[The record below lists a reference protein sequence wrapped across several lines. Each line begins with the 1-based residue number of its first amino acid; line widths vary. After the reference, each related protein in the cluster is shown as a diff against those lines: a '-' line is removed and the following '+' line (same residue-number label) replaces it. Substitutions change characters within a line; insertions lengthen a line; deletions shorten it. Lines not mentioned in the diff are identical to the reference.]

1 MAKRDVQLVI
11 RARNEADRAIESIS
25 AALRSLTSAQD
36 AVSGSGERTNTT
48 LEKLASAFSTID
60 AAMAK
65 IEQSVSASQRSLS
78 IQRASLAENEAAYA
92 ALQRQIKAAEQA
104 ILNAAIAFKTDGSA
118 ELAARLSAAQSAYRN
133 LIGEASRLESR
144 IQAQRA
150 DILAA
155 SEAYDGLQNA
165 AVAAQIALG
174 DMGDAGEREALRTAA
189 AAREAAEALRAQEE
203 AARAALTAA
212 AAAAREEANAR
223 RAQQAFNEILGV
235 KTGREAEPDMARRAQ
250 IIAAFQEE
258 ADAKKRDAEAARE
271 AARANEELDAAAARL
286 FARARPM
293 AAEQQRINQQM
304 REARDLYNA
313 GKIGIRTLTA
323 ELERLENQLR
333 QVDAAQGAVNRNGAA
348 EIKGV
353 LGLRPYEVQNLAFQI
368 NDFFTQL
375 ASGAPVTQAL
385 AQQGGQVVQI
395 FPQALNFILKYAR
408 GLGLLAVVAVPAI
421 VAMSR
426 LNALAAQQRDFDANL
441 RLSADGANYN
451 TAALVANADA
461 LDRYGASLEEA
472 NEAVKTFVSESVNP
486 ELLDEFGT
494 AAQNLAEI
502 TGGELK
508 DAVNDVAKAFTGGY
522 EEIAE
527 FDNRMNFLTLSE
539 REQIRAMFES
549 GQESDARALAF
560 ARFYDMA
567 EQGARET
574 ETAWSRMTD
583 AMSNAW
589 ADFTNYLASGDV
601 FNWLRGELENLAI
614 GATYLINRLRGVKHE
629 AAALDAVGRKRLSG
643 NAIAPPMGVDPLD
656 TKSERQQKIESD
668 RRFQAQQR
676 AASRRPRRSSG
687 GRGGKSLADMQA
699 EFNAEIERANRN
711 REIQAE
717 FTAKTNVL
725 IGEAL
730 ILEKRRQAIA
740 TAIRQAEERATR
752 DSKRRLTLSEEQRAE
767 IARTV
772 GLEFDAAN
780 AKAVAQARQKE
791 VEEEINDIMARRQAL
806 IDATAFEGPNTAA
819 FDALQETIAAVE
831 SELEQATK
839 KAIDFWAAVSADPNQ
854 MALLGINADQVS
866 VIIRRLENDLARVR
880 QQGLQTMRDNAE
892 RGLDDLRNQQRLL
905 LEQIEAAQVSGQGG
919 RSSLLQEQ
927 LAQVELR
934 LAAGAQKA
942 LEFWRAIRGSPE
954 DLALMG
960 LTPEAVD
967 NIILG
972 LENTL
977 ALSEQLRT
985 QFLATGSALN
995 RDLAMGGTNAMDQ
1008 FAAAIVRGE
1017 NVLNSFAKA
1026 FLQFA
1031 ADFLLQIARMIA
1043 QQALFNALSG
1053 GSPGGAGGVGGGL
1066 SSLIGGLFHGG
1077 GVVGGAGARRRA
1089 VSTALFANAA
1099 RYHSGGVVGLR
1110 PNEVPTILERGE
1122 EVLTRSDPRHRNN
1135 GGGGRNRGVAQI
1147 LAIGEEQIARAVA
1160 GAAGREVI
1168 LTRIREDRATI
1179 RKELGID

>member
-1 MAKRDVQLVI
+1 M
-11 RARNEADRAIESIS
+11 
-25 AALRSLTSAQD
+25 
-36 AVSGSGERTNTT
+36 G
-48 LEKLASAFSTID
+48 
-60 AAMAK
+60 K
-65 IEQSVSASQRSLS
+65 IEQSVSASQRSLAA
-78 IQRASLAENEAAYA
+78 QQASLSENEAAYA

-104 ILNAAIAFKTDGSA
+104 ILNAGIAFKTDGSA
-118 ELAARLSAAQSAYRN
+118 ELAARLASAQTAYRN

-150 DILAA
+150 DVLAA
-155 SEAYDGLQNA
+155 GEAYEGLQNA
-165 AVAAQIALG
+165 AVAAQLALG
-174 DMGDAGEREALRTAA
+174 EMGDAGEREALRTAA
-189 AAREAAEALRAQEE
+189 AAREAAEALRAQED
-203 AARAALTAA
+203 AARAALAA
-212 AAAAREEANAR
+212 AATAAREEVNAR
-223 RAQQAFNEILGV
+223 RAQQAFNDQLGV
-235 KTGREAEPDMARRAQ
+235 RDDGPDLGRRAQ
-250 IIAAFQEE
+250 IIAAFEEE
-258 ADAKKRDAEAARE
+258 ADAKKRDADAARE

-286 FARARPM
+286 YARARPT
-293 AAEQQRINQQM
+293 AAAQQRINQQM

-313 GKIGIRTLTA
+313 GKISIRTLTA
-323 ELERLENQLR
+323 EMERLENQLR
-333 QVDAAQGAVNRNGAA
+333 QVDAAQESVNRNGAA

-368 NDFFTQL
+368 NDLFTQI
-375 ASGAPVTQAL
+375 ASGAPVSQAL
-385 AQQGGQVVQI
+385 AQQGGQIVQI

-408 GLGLLAVVAVPAI
+408 GLGLLAVVALPVIIAL
-421 VAMSR
+421 SR
-426 LNALAAQQRDFDANL
+426 MNDLLAQQRDFEANL
-441 RLSADGANYN
+441 RLSADGARYN
-451 TAALVANADA
+451 TTALVENADA
-461 LDRYGASLEEA
+461 LDRYGASLEDA
-472 NEAVKTFVSESVNP
+472 TDAVKTFVSESVNP
-486 ELLDEFGT
+486 ELLDEFGV

-502 TGGELK
+502 TGVELK
-508 DAVNDVAKAFTGGY
+508 DAVNDVATAFTGGY

-527 FDNRMNFLTLSE
+527 FDNKLNFLTLSE

-574 ETAWSRMTD
+574 ETSWTRMTR

-589 ADFTNYLASGDV
+589 VDFTNYLANGDV
-601 FNWLRGELENLAI
+601 FDWLRQELDNVAI
-614 GATYLINRLRGVKHE
+614 GATYLINRLRGLSYE
-629 AAALDAVGRKRLSG
+629 AAALNALGKKDAEERAANRKGLGAIDIVGLATNKPASKP
-643 NAIAPPMGVDPLD
+643 IDPLD
-656 TKSERQQKIESD
+656 TESQREQKRESD
-668 RRFQAQQR
+668 RRFEEQQK
-676 AASRRPRRSSG
+676 AANRRSRRSG
-687 GRGGKSLADMQA
+687 GGGKSLAEMQA

-711 REIQAE
+711 REIQAD
-717 FTAKTNVL
+717 FTARTNVL
-725 IGEAL
+725 TSEAL

-740 TAIRQAEERATR
+740 TALRQAEERAAK
-752 DSKRRLTLSEEQRAE
+752 DSKRRLTLSEEQRSE

-780 AKAVAQARQKE
+780 AKAVAQARQKDIE
-791 VEEEINDIMARRQAL
+791 QEINDIMGRRQAL
-806 IDATAFEGPNTAA
+806 IDATAFQAPNTAG
-819 FDALQETIAAVE
+819 FNTLQESIAAIE
-831 SELEQATK
+831 GDLEQATQ
-839 KAIDFWAAVSADPNQ
+839 KAIDFWVAVGADPNQ
-854 MALLGINADQVS
+854 MALLGVNADQVG
-866 VIIRRLENDLARVR
+866 VIIRELENDLDRVR
-880 QQGLQTMRDNAE
+880 QQGLQTIRDNAE

-905 LEQIEAAQVSGQGG
+905 LEQIETAQVSGQGG

-927 LAQVELR
+927 LAQVEIR

-942 LEFWRAIRGSPE
+942 LEFWRAIKGSPE

-972 LENTL
+972 LENTV

-1017 NVLNSFAKA
+1017 NVLSSFANA

-1053 GSPGGAGGVGGGL
+1053 GSPGGGGGAGGFL
-1066 SSLIGGLFHGG
+1066 SSVIGGLFHGG
-1077 GVVGGAGARRRA
+1077 GVVGGSGARRRA
-1089 VSTALFANAA
+1089 VSGAIFANAA
-1099 RYHSGGVVGLR
+1099 RYHSGGIAGLK
-1110 PNEVPTILERGE
+1110 PNEVPSILERGE
-1122 EVLTRSDPRHRNN
+1122 EVLTRTDPRHRNN
-1135 GGGGRNRGVAQI
+1135 GGGGSGKGVAQI

-1160 GAAGREVI
+1160 GAAGREVV
-1168 LTRIREDRATI
+1168 LTHIREDRATI